1 MKKYL
6 KSLTKYADDSGKV
19 METENH
25 SKNGAAPKSLTSRE
39 KFIPVKVIYYFLSI
53 MLFIPVK
60 GFGQYQYPKEPE
72 VLENLR
78 EWQDMKFGLFMHW
91 GAYSQWGIVESWSL
105 HPTVEWSN
113 RPKDKTYCQYVQ
125 DYENLLRTF
134 NPVKFD
140 PDKWATAAKDAGMK
154 YMVFTTK
161 HHDGF
166 NMFDT
171 KQTDYKITSKD
182 CPFSSHPRANV
193 TKELFESFRRE
204 DFKIGAYYS
213 IPDWHHDDYWWRHFP
228 PQGSGMN
235 YNAEKYP
242 EKVKRYNDFIYNQ
255 LEELVKGDYGKI
267 DILWFDM
274 SSHKAPWERFTT
286 MTRSYQPHVIMVAR
300 GQGGLYEN
308 YQTPEQKIPE
318 KALDYPWETCMTMGD
333 QWSYKPNDTYKP
345 TRDIIQMLLQ
355 IVSRGG
361 NYLLNVGPGP
371 DGDWHPTVYERLTE
385 IGAWMK
391 VNSEAIYDTRP
402 VAPYQE
408 TKLVFTAK
416 GNTVYAAYLADK
428 NETTLPSLIIIQS
441 MQPAK
446 GSKVHLLGHESPLGW
461 EKVGNGFVIRV
472 PKSLQSKAPCQ
483 HAWVF
488 RFEKQEK
495 NK

>member
-1 MKKYL
+1 MK
-6 KSLTKYADDSGKV
+6 AI
-19 METENH
+19 H
-25 SKNGAAPKSLTSRE
+25 
-39 KFIPVKVIYYFLSI
+39 YFLAI
-53 MLFIPVK
+53 MLFVPLN
-60 GFGQYQYPKEPE
+60 GFGQYQYPEEPE
-72 VLENLR
+72 VLANLS
-78 EWQDMKFGLFMHW
+78 EWQDIKFGLFMHW
-91 GAYSQWGIVESWSL
+91 GAYSQWGVVESWTL
-105 HPTVEWSN
+105 NPTDYVWIK
-113 RPKDKTYCQYVQ
+113 RPKDKTYSQYVQ

-171 KQTDYKITSKD
+171 KQSDYKITSKD

-193 TKELFESFRRE
+193 TKELFESFRKK

-213 IPDWHHDDYWWRHFP
+213 IPDWHHNDYWWRYFP
-228 PQGSGMN
+228 PKDAGIN
-235 YNAEKYP
+235 YNVEKYP
-242 EKVKRYNDFIYNQ
+242 EKLERYNDFIYNQ

-274 SSHKAPWERFTT
+274 ISHKAPWKRFAT
-286 MTRSYQPHVIMVAR
+286 MARSYQPHVMMVAR
-300 GQGGLYEN
+300 GQGSLYEN
-308 YQTPEQKIPE
+308 YRTPEQEIPE
-318 KALDYPWETCMTMGD
+318 KALNYPWETCMTMGV
-333 QWSYKPNDTYKP
+333 QWSYKPDDTYKP
-345 TRDIIQMLLQ
+345 AREIIQTLLQ

-371 DGDWHPTVYERLTE
+371 DGDWHPTVYERLKE

-391 VNSEAIYDTRP
+391 LNSEAIYGTRTL
-402 VAPYQE
+402 APFQE

-416 GNTVYAAYLADK
+416 GKTVYAAYLADK
-428 NETTLPSLIIIQS
+428 NETNMPPLIMVHS

-446 GSKVHLLGHESPLGW
+446 GSKVNLLGHDRPLNW
-461 EKVGNGFVIRV
+461 EKVGNGFVIHI
-472 PKSLQSKAPCQ
+472 PKSLQGKAPCQ

-488 RFEKQEK
+488 RFEKQEESK
-495 NK
+495 ENKTQR